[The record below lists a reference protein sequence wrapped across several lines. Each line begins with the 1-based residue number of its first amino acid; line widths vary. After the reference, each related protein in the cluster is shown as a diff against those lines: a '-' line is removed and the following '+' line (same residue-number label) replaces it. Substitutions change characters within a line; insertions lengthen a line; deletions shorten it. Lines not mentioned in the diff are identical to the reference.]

1 MAVHGLRTLCRR
13 HQPRAAFFVTFVT
26 AFNVVAAWDCK
37 NLTPQA
43 SARENFAAITS
54 CFQSSERVVMLGPGT
69 FLLSGGIELPPNS
82 SLTGSIDGIPSV
94 PAPRLLLATPTA
106 ASDFVL
112 RVSSDSK
119 VSLLSLDAGDNL
131 VAQGCCTSVLHI
143 SGNSSLVHD
152 VEVMNTSVGV
162 GVYFLEATSKENQ
175 LLRVHVHHCHYGVV
189 FTHGLKPESE
199 NLFHGGLVELVACD
213 AFTFAGYGEAVNNTV
228 RASGFACRTDA
239 PVAGAAFF
247 CRGNIAGGIIAEN
260 EASNKNLCV
269 LSVYDTCGRALD
281 FDSCSHFNV
290 SFNDLPSNALS
301 LSPLGDQDGV
311 FSELN
316 AVASLQAPFS
326 DLPGGEQTMLNLAI
340 LHRPLSSARPSVRHE
355 ISANTFNASCGAGC
369 VGVGYFVGRG
379 TGLLQQEGDR
389 DSSQLLGGEN
399 KHPSIFTDNRVSG
412 SDVGSKRCGENWR
425 CKMVAIPHF
434 VVNLPLEV
442 DEILEAGF
450 LKEGIM
456 PVCQEP
462 AAWPCNED
470 DFQHSASN
478 FRNDL
483 GCREYYARTGVQ
495 LSRRHQPTIARQ
507 FLCCPCVP
515 LNMLTNSI
523 GFVDT
528 GVTKINSV
536 LLVVDC

>member
-1 MAVHGLRTLCRR
+1 
-13 HQPRAAFFVTFVT
+13 
-26 AFNVVAAWDCK
+26 
-37 NLTPQA
+37 
-43 SARENFAAITS
+43 
-54 CFQSSERVVMLGPGT
+54 
-69 FLLSGGIELPPNS
+69 
-82 SLTGSIDGIPSV
+82 
-94 PAPRLLLATPTA
+94 
-106 ASDFVL
+106 
-112 RVSSDSK
+112 
-119 VSLLSLDAGDNL
+119 
-131 VAQGCCTSVLHI
+131 
-143 SGNSSLVHD
+143 
-152 VEVMNTSVGV
+152 
-162 GVYFLEATSKENQ
+162 
-175 LLRVHVHHCHYGVV
+175 
-189 FTHGLKPESE
+189 
-199 NLFHGGLVELVACD
+199 
-213 AFTFAGYGEAVNNTV
+213 
-228 RASGFACRTDA
+228 
-239 PVAGAAFF
+239 
-247 CRGNIAGGIIAEN
+247 
-260 EASNKNLCV
+260 
-269 LSVYDTCGRALD
+269 
-281 FDSCSHFNV
+281 
-290 SFNDLPSNALS
+290 
-301 LSPLGDQDGV
+301 
-311 FSELN
+311 
-316 AVASLQAPFS
+316 
-326 DLPGGEQTMLNLAI
+326 MLNLAI

-412 SDVGSKRCGENWR
+412 SDVGSKRCGENWY
-425 CKMVAIPHF
+425 A
-434 VVNLPLEV
+434 
-442 DEILEAGF
+442 
-450 LKEGIM
+450 GIM